1 MPMRVVEREATHLY
15 ADAPNADAHGALI
28 ASLLR
33 LQQIENAAVDRVRR
47 ATGLGRSEFHALRY
61 LLQAQRDDR
70 PTGPKDLRTMLG
82 LSNPAV
88 TKVIDGLERA
98 GLLVRKPHPTDR
110 RAQLL
115 EPTARG
121 GNIIAAGYRSFHAA
135 LVDAVGRQPKDAARV
150 SAATL
155 DDVAE
160 RLSDLAVDAR
170 DERAGVPLNH

>member
-15 ADAPNADAHGALI
+15 ADAPNADAHSALI
-28 ASLLR
+28 ASLLK

-47 ATGLGRSEFHALRY
+47 TTGLSRSEFHALRY

-98 GLLVRKPHPTDR
+98 GLLVRKRHPTDR

-115 EPTARG
+115 EPTIRG
-121 GNIIAAGYRSFHAA
+121 AHVIAAGYRGFHAA
-135 LVDAVGRQPKDAARV
+135 LVDAVDRQPAEAARISAALLNDIAMRLSERADDAA
-150 SAATL
+150 
-155 DDVAE
+155 
-160 RLSDLAVDAR
+160 
-170 DERAGVPLNH
+170 DERASVPLNH

>member
-15 ADAPNADAHGALI
+15 ADAPDAGAHSALI

-47 ATGLGRSEFHALRY
+47 ATGLSRSEFHALRY

-98 GLLVRKPHPTDR
+98 GFLVRKRHPTDR

-121 GNIIAAGYRSFHAA
+121 RHVIAAGYHTFHVA
-135 LVDAVGRQPKDAARV
+135 LVDAVDRQTTEAARV
-150 SAATL
+150 SADTL
-155 DDVAE
+155 DDLAA

-170 DERAGVPLNH
+170 DDRADVPLNH